1 MKGNLKWG
9 VFALHLRSATAEGGF
24 LEIKR
29 VKVLQEG

>member
-9 VFALHLRSATAEGGF
+9 VFALRSGTAEGGF